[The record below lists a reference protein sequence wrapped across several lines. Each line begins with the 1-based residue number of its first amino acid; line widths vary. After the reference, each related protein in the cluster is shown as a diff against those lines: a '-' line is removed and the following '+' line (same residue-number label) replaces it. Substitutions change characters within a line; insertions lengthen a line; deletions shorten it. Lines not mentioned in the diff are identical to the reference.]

1 MIDKAKWLHALHI
14 DDHRERF
21 HQYGDSLVLQDW
33 LALDRTAAAN
43 KRTLYAFMRTTLDF
57 NVSGLVFIRFFDYG
71 WIMTVGWVFL
81 GISVLL
87 GGYGIARYFQV
98 KKHYQKFLQ
107 NSPKPKA
114 LHPAP

>member
-1 MIDKAKWLHALHI
+1 MDKVKWLHALHI
-14 DDHRERF
+14 DDHRERL
-21 HQYGDSLVLQDW
+21 HKYRDSLILQDW

-71 WIMTVGWVFL
+71 WIMTVGWIFL

-87 GGYGIARYFQV
+87 GGYGLTRYFEV
-98 KKHYQKFLQ
+98 KKHYWKFLRE
-107 NSPKPKA
+107 SPKPKV
-114 LHPAP
+114 LNRF